1 MTALIMFLAVSYGFA
16 FLMALGSEDS
26 QRSRAGTTLAVWS
39 MVLLV
44 AITVTDRLVDL

>member
-16 FLMALGSEDS
+16 FLMALGSEDT

-39 MVLLV
+39 MVMLV
-44 AITVTDRLVDL
+44 ALTVADRVWDL